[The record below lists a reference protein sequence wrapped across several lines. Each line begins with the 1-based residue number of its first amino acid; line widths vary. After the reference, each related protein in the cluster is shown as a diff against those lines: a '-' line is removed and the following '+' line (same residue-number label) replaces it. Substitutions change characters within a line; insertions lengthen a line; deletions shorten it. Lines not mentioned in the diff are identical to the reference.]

1 VECEAEDV
9 ILPVLELLF
18 VVAEPV
24 CLADPEEPLDE
35 PPFVLEAVFVF
46 EAEFVFVA
54 DGICVCVA
62 EDAVY
67 RRSVCRR

>member
-1 VECEAEDV
+1 MKCEAEDV

-24 CLADPEEPLDE
+24 CLADPEEPLNE
-35 PPFVLEAVFVF
+35 PLFVLEAVFVL
-46 EAEFVFVA
+46 EAEFIFVA
-54 DGICVCVA
+54 DRICVCVA

-67 RRSVCRR
+67 HQSVC